1 MGCVNTSLV
10 EGNIVGGFKV
20 MHQGP
25 TTGCVNT
32 SLVEGNIV
40 GGFKVMH

>member
-1 MGCVNTSLV
+1 MNTSLV
-10 EGNIVGGFKV
+10 EGNIVGFKV
-20 MHQGP
+20 MHQGT

>member
-1 MGCVNTSLV
+1 MNTSLV
-10 EGNIVGGFKV
+10 EGNIVEGFKV
-20 MHQGP
+20 MHQGT

-40 GGFKVMH
+40 GGFNIML